1 MTTNLKPCPFCGGKF
16 MPEHPKMKH
25 CMPYISAPITEELT
39 EGGWRVTCYGCGIGT
54 WNHLNYTKEQAI
66 EAWNTRTHPISTE
79 LPTEPGPYWWREKDG
94 SEWQSIIM
102 MDGDWLFTYGPSMRT
117 TEHCDMARFLVL
129 HGIGQW
135 IKIERP
141 E

>member
-1 MTTNLKPCPFCGGKF
+1 MTTNLKPCPFCGGE
-16 MPEHPKMKH
+16 PTDCDADYGNTVQIRCPNCAASSDYAGTLE
-25 CMPYISAPITEELT
+25 SAIKL
-39 EGGWRVTCYGCGIGT
+39 
-54 WNHLNYTKEQAI
+54 
-66 EAWNTRTHPISTE
+66 WNTRQHPISTE
-79 LPTEPGPYWWREKDG
+79 LPTEPGPYWWRKNDKE
-94 SEWQSIIM
+94 EWQSIIM

-141 E
+141 EV